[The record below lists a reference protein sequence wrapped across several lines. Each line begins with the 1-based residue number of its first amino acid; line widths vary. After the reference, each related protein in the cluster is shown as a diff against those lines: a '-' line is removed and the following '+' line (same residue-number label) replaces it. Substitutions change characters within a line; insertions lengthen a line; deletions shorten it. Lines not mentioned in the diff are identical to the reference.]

1 MYLPS
6 SDLDSVSFST
16 KLEKS
21 GCSTTESLK
30 CAEDPLWPVAGE
42 WEKEARR
49 WNMVGMKGRD
59 EGIATGSSV
68 RKDEDENW
76 EDTACLLSSR
86 IVRRST

>member
-1 MYLPS
+1 M
-6 SDLDSVSFST
+6 
-16 KLEKS
+16 
-21 GCSTTESLK
+21 
-30 CAEDPLWPVAGE
+30 AGE
-42 WEKEARR
+42 REKEARR

-68 RKDEDENW
+68 RKGEDENW